1 MSKIESHSERILD
14 GGVRRKLT
22 APFYP
27 WKLARHVWSG
37 IFIFHFHNDI
47 YQVLHFYFHNEN
59 HPQTS
64 AEDFGIGSTPTTELP
79 TLPLELQAFK
89 DNAKVQKDSKQ
100 NYLMQQITEEN
111 YKNQ

>member
-1 MSKIESHSERILD
+1 MLWDKISILKHQYQKNILETQIESHSEKVLD

-37 IFIFHFHNDI
+37 ISILHFHNDI
-47 YQVLHFYFHNEN
+47 YQVLLSFHFHFHNEN

-89 DNAKVQKDSKQ
+89 DSAKV
-100 NYLMQQITEEN
+100 
-111 YKNQ
+111 